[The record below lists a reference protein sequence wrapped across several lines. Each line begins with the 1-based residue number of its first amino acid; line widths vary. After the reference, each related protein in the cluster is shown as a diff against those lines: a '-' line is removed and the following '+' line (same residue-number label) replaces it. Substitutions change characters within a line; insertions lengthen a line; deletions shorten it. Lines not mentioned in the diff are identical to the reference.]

1 VAARAGAEGCCVACS
16 QGAPGRRVGRHGW
29 QLWCVPPG
37 VKSVTKIY
45 NYYKKFGYKTI
56 VMGAS
61 FRNTGEIKALAGCD
75 FLTISPQLLGELLKD
90 HSKLTP
96 VLSAKAGKTVPSR
109 LPPPRAPQAPMP
121 WSLEALEPGASGW
134 AASTPGR
141 GSEPMAR
148 ASAPQPRPVTWRI
161 SSWTRRPSAG
171 CTTRTAWL
179 WRSSLTGSAGSP
191 RTR

>member
-1 VAARAGAEGCCVACS
+1 MLCRVLLGGPRTEGRAARTA
-16 QGAPGRRVGRHGW
+16 APV
-29 QLWCVPPG
+29 CPPG
-37 VKSVTKIY
+37 VRSVTKIY

-75 FLTISPQLLGELLKD
+75 FLTISPQLLGELVKD
-90 HSKLTP
+90 HSKLAP
-96 VLSAKAGKTVPSR
+96 ALSAKAGKTT
-109 LPPPRAPQAPMP
+109 PPDFRQPRAPQAPVP
-121 WSLEALEPGASGW
+121 RSLEAVEPGASGRGCLHPAGGLTEP
-134 AASTPGR
+134 AAP
-141 GSEPMAR
+141 
-148 ASAPQPRPVTWRI
+148 ASAPQPRPVTWRR